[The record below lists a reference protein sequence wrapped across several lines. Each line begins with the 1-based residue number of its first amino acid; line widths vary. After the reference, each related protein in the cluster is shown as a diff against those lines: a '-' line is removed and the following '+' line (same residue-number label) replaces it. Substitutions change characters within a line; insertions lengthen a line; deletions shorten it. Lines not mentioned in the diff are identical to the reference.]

1 MKKMLT
7 MLIAVMTVLG
17 TFTAC
22 GDESESPVSEVSES
36 IITESSEEETEPPA
50 EHEETT
56 SETSEIPQITTSEQT
71 LQSETVSSNDEYI
84 AAFNRVRE
92 AVLNSDEDEFIKN
105 VLPSAV
111 YEAAEYAGF
120 LTEFAV
126 SSGLTTDNYT
136 HDFDY
141 DSIEIISAEPL
152 KLQRYSDDIEKAYI
166 IYDKA
171 MRTAGELGFKYEMF
185 ENEEDVDD
193 SKWEEF
199 DELFE
204 NMESTVDFQS
214 IDIVTMN
221 IDGEEVKM
229 CFFKCTGEEMKM
241 ELIFAEEIKEEN
253 ENFASDIA
261 SSIYKAANSAL
272 VELDEEGIDV
282 SGLHVICS
290 DTSKNIVSGELADN
304 LDLLYN
310 KMSVFFK
317 DIDEY
322 DYFVVISDYYSC
334 DYSAVYCDDGNVG
347 TYPKSSLVDGID
359 GERINFEFATE
370 EFADH
375 LYDFDE
381 LYKMTINSLYE

>member
-1 MKKMLT
+1 MKKMLA
-7 MLIAVMTVLG
+7 MLIAVTAVFG

-22 GDESESPVSEVSES
+22 GDKSESSVSKVSES
-36 IITESSEEETEPPA
+36 SITESSEEETEPPT
-50 EHEETT
+50 EPEETT
-56 SETSEIPQITTSEQT
+56 SELPQITTSEQT

-84 AAFNRVRE
+84 AAFNRVRD

-126 SSGLTTDNYT
+126 SSGLTTDNY
-136 HDFDY
+136 DFDY
-141 DSIEIISAEPL
+141 DSIEIISAEPIKSQYL
-152 KLQRYSDDIEKAYI
+152 DDIEKVYI
-166 IYDKA
+166 TSDKI
-171 MRTAGELGFKYEMF
+171 MRTAGELGFTYEMF

-193 SKWEEF
+193 SKWKEF
-199 DELFE
+199 NELFE

-253 ENFASDIA
+253 EDFASNIA

-272 VELDEEGIDV
+272 VELDEEGVDV
-282 SGLHVICS
+282 SGLHIICS
-290 DTSKNIVSGELADN
+290 DTSKNIVNGELADN
-304 LDLLYN
+304 LDLLHK
-310 KMSVFFK
+310 KMSVFFE

-322 DYFVVISDYYSC
+322 DYFVVITDYSC
-334 DYSAVYCDDGNVG
+334 GYCVAECDDENIG
-347 TYPKSSLVDGID
+347 TFPKNSLVDGID
-359 GERINFEFATE
+359 GERIDFEFATE
-370 EFADH
+370 EFADN

-381 LYKMTINSLYE
+381 LYKMTINSIYE